1 MLPPE
6 GKRARTDQLP
16 HVETERDHMLP
27 APVVR
32 LRDAINSHDA
42 ARVADCFTENYQCDM
57 PMHPSRGFAGR
68 ARVQENYEAIFA
80 RVPDLRATVLRSC
93 QDDSGVW
100 SEWEMSGTSDE
111 GIPSAS
117 TGVVIILSVVDER
130 IEHSRFYL
138 DAVS

>member
-1 MLPPE
+1 MLPV
-6 GKRARTDQLP
+6 Q
-16 HVETERDHMLP
+16 VE
-27 APVVR
+27 R

-68 ARVQENYEAIFA
+68 ARVRENYRAIFA
-80 RVPDLRATVLRSC
+80 RVPDLHANVLRSC
-93 QDDSGVW
+93 QDESEVW

-111 GIPSAS
+111 GIPSMN
-117 TGVVIILSVVDER
+117 TGVVIILSTVDGL
-130 IEHSRFYL
+130 IAHTRFYL

>member
-1 MLPPE
+1 
-6 GKRARTDQLP
+6 
-16 HVETERDHMLP
+16 MLP
-27 APVVR
+27 ALVER

-57 PMHPSRGFAGR
+57 PMHPSRGFTGR
-68 ARVQENYEAIFA
+68 ARVRENYEALFA

-93 QDDSGVW
+93 QDESGVW
-100 SEWEMSGTSDE
+100 SESEMSGSSDD

-130 IEHSRFYL
+130 IEHTRFYL

>member
-1 MLPPE
+1 M
-6 GKRARTDQLP
+6 AST
-16 HVETERDHMLP
+16 
-27 APVVR
+27 
-32 LRDAINSHDA
+32 
-42 ARVADCFTENYQCDM
+42 FTENYRCDM
-57 PMHPSRGFAGR
+57 PTHPSRGFTGR
-68 ARVQENYEAIFA
+68 ARVRANYQALFA

-130 IEHSRFYL
+130 IEHTRFYI
-138 DAVS
+138 DAVT

>member
-1 MLPPE
+1 
-6 GKRARTDQLP
+6 
-16 HVETERDHMLP
+16 MLP

-42 ARVADCFTENYQCDM
+42 AGVADCFTENYQCEM
-57 PMHPSRGFAGR
+57 PMHPSRGFTGR
-68 ARVQENYEAIFA
+68 ARVRENYEGIFA

-93 QDDSGVW
+93 RDESAMW

-111 GIPSAS
+111 GIPSVS

-130 IEHSRFYL
+130 IAHTRFYL

>member
-1 MLPPE
+1 ML
-6 GKRARTDQLP
+6 RQ
-16 HVETERDHMLP
+16 VE
-27 APVVR
+27 R

-57 PMHPSRGFAGR
+57 PTHPARGFTGR
-68 ARVQENYEAIFA
+68 ARVLENYQALFA

-93 QDDSGVW
+93 EDESAVW
-100 SEWEMSGTSDE
+100 SEWEMSGTSDG

-130 IEHSRFYL
+130 IAHTRFYL